1 MENEIK
7 QPSETKGNV
16 VVNLFIM
23 NNIFY
28 LLSALLMVIGCYLVL
43 APFQQVTRSI
53 ADLLIYFFVVNFY
66 EAILIVTAIYI
77 IVKKNV
83 VRDGAILL
91 VIEGFFL
98 ADATLINSVYYF
110 YNIWFGLIIN
120 AIILVLALVKITF
133 IVSYLQLS
141 LSKAFYRFIAL
152 GLTYLYL
159 FTAIGILG
167 IQKGFVG
174 SAMLFVIWSVAGL
187 IPVALIGLAGKADG
201 ESEMFTDFRRK
212 AQAIFSLALIGLLI
226 IHIATVNW
234 ILSAPF
240 YLCYLATFFI
250 SLAVILP
257 ELSPRRKAERRFHW
271 LQYALPIAAILIT
284 LDFPNELV
292 FKASSYFP
300 ITLSPLRLSLVLIA
314 LSFGYFYLLY
324 QRWSFILYSGMMLL
338 FASFGYEVGVIAERV
353 ADIARWI
360 WRRMPETRKDWGI
373 LSIISALVLFACG
386 FLVSL
391 RKAKLVSLGRKE

>member
-7 QPSETKGNV
+7 QPSELKGNV
-16 VVNLFIM
+16 VVNLFIR

-43 APFQQVTRSI
+43 APFQQITRSI
-53 ADLLIYFFVVNFY
+53 ADLLIYFFVVNLY
-66 EAILIVTAIYI
+66 EAILIAAALYI
-77 IVKKNV
+77 IAKKNV

-120 AIILVLALVKITF
+120 AIILILAMVKITL

-187 IPVALIGLAGKADG
+187 IPVALIGLAGKTDG
-201 ESEMFTDFRRK
+201 ESESFTDFRKK

-226 IHIATVNW
+226 VHIATVNW

-250 SLAVILP
+250 SFAVILP
-257 ELSPRRKAERRFHW
+257 ELMPRRKAERRFHW

-284 LDFPNELV
+284 LDFPTDLI
-292 FKASSYFP
+292 FSYFP
-300 ITLSPLRLSLVLIA
+300 ITLSPLRLSLILIA
-314 LSFGYFYLLY
+314 LSFAYFYLLY
-324 QRWSFILYSGMMLL
+324 QRWSFIFYSGLL
-338 FASFGYEVGVIAERV
+338 LLLASFGYEVGVIAERV

-391 RKAKLVSLGRKE
+391 RKAKLVALSRKE